1 MGPVS
6 PAMAGPVDG
15 SFVSYILW
23 LHYVIVYDEA
33 KDAALVEWLM
43 NKVANN

>member
-6 PAMAGPVDG
+6 PAMVGPVG
-15 SFVSYILW
+15 WKLCLTW

-43 NKVANN
+43 NKVANH